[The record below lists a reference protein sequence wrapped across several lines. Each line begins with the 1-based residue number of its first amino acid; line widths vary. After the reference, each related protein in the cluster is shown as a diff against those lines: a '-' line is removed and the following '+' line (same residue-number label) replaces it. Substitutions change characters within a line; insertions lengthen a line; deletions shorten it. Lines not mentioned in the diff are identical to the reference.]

1 MAGTVHRLQREN
13 FLVPALSNEHVL
25 AEILPVPG
33 RLPQRAVE
41 QLRPLDLLV
50 TGRVEPP
57 AHIVLDDPKQ
67 LPALGMPE
75 DAADRLFLQ
84 VEQVELAAEA
94 AMVAAFGLFEPEQV
108 LVKLLLVRPS
118 RAVDPLQLRLIRV
131 AAPIG
136 AGNIH
141 QLEGLPEPPGRGE
154 MRPDTEIDEIALP
167 IEADLLLGRDLADVF
182 GLITFADAVEEG
194 DGLVAIPHFTVDRLV
209 APHDVAHALLDAL
222 EPAGRER
229 RRPRAVVIKPG
240 LGRRAS
246 GNVRSAIQPLGPPG
260 HQPARVEAQDL
271 LTPRAA

>member
-1 MAGTVHRLQREN
+1 MAGTVHRLQRKN

-50 TGRVEPP
+50 PSGIEPP

-67 LPALGMPE
+67 LPALRMPE

-84 VEQVELAAEA
+84 VEQVELAAEP
-94 AMVAAFGLFEPEQV
+94 AMVAAFGLLEPEQV
-108 LVKLLLVRPS
+108 LVQFLLVRPS
-118 RAVDPLQLRLIRV
+118 RAVDPLQLRVIRV

-136 AGNIH
+136 ACHVH
-141 QLEGLPEPPGRGE
+141 QLEGLPEPAGRWQ
-154 MRPDTEIDEIALP
+154 MRADAEIDEIPLAV
-167 IEADLLLGRDLADVF
+167 EADLLLGRDLADIF
-182 GLITFADAVEEG
+182 GLITFADAVEKG

-222 EPAGRER
+222 EIVGRER
-229 RRPRAVVIKPG
+229 RRTRAFVLKPR
-240 LGRRAS
+240 LGRRAEGTLRIGS
-246 GNVRSAIQPLGPPG
+246 
-260 HQPARVEAQDL
+260 
-271 LTPRAA
+271 